1 MLIHIFLGSGW
12 TFTFKKVSDIV
23 DNESVLAFDYV
34 DMSDGNSNRAS
45 FSKFWIV
52 GHSIAKER

>member
-1 MLIHIFLGSGW
+1 MLIHIFLESGR

-34 DMSDGNSNRAS
+34 AMSDGNSKRAS
-45 FSKFWIV
+45 FSKFRIV
-52 GHSIAKER
+52 GYSIAKER